1 MSISIEP
8 VVAPKETILSQF
20 GSAKLV
26 VKSVADTEAI
36 TLLTNTVYGTSGI
49 LYKQT
54 GQAQKLNQLA
64 NPFFFHLYISEILQ
78 GIYCLDH
85 RLVTYPFGT
94 INAFYGR
101 YLAIHA
107 SAQGKGF
114 GRLLKTSAVNYIT
127 ETIHS
132 PYLFYSFIE
141 EKNTRSLS
149 LSKQTNFESVAQL
162 KTFVFRSLNP
172 KADTR
177 LQRISQ
183 AELPK
188 IKSFLAA
195 YYADYGLVNFD
206 KIGYQGNYFT
216 LTVGGQVVGGVQA
229 NPVTWKFSQ
238 MPNWTGWFLMNVLPS
253 LPYLKRLFQPNYSF
267 LALEG
272 IYLATGHEHLLS
284 VILESVLAYFNL
296 NSALFEVDCKDKRIT
311 PFLARMGLLSGYQAG
326 VTTQA
331 MIKTCGL
338 SLNQIAQLQESLVY
352 CSSFDF
358 T

>member
-1 MSISIEP
+1 MS
-8 VVAPKETILSQF
+8 
-20 GSAKLV
+20 
-26 VKSVADTEAI
+26 
-36 TLLTNTVYGTSGI
+36 
-49 LYKQT
+49 
-54 GQAQKLNQLA
+54 

-85 RLVTYPFGT
+85 RLVTYPFGST
-94 INAFYGR
+94 NAFYGR
-101 YLAIHA
+101 YLAIPE
-107 SAQGKGF
+107 SAQGKGY
-114 GRLLKTSAVNYIT
+114 GRLLKTSAVNYIAG
-127 ETIHS
+127 TINS

-149 LSKQTNFESVAQL
+149 LSKQMNFASVARL
-162 KTFVFRSLNP
+162 KTFVFRSLHP
-172 KADTR
+172 QSDAR
-177 LQRISQ
+177 LKRVLPVDLPEIISLL
-183 AELPK
+183 EV
-188 IKSFLAA
+188 

-206 KIGYQGNYFT
+206 KIGYHQNYFT
-216 LTVGGQVVGGVQA
+216 LIAEGQVLAGVQA

-253 LPYLKRLFQPNYSF
+253 IPYLKRLFHPAYSF

-272 IYLATGHEHLLS
+272 IYLATGHEQLLP
-284 VILESVLAYFNL
+284 VLLESVLAYFNL
-296 NSALFEVDCKDKRIT
+296 NSALFEVDCQDKRIT
-311 PFLARMGLLSGYQAG
+311 PLLARMGLLSGYQAG
-326 VTTQA
+326 VTTHA